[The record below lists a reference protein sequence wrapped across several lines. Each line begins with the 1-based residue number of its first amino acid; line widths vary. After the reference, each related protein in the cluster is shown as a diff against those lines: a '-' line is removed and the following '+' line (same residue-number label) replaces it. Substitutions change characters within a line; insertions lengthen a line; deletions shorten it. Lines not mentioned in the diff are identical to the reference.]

1 MTEFERINYLVR
13 NVATEEERSAV
24 LEAQNVLDRTFKSI
38 LDSVKQRLF
47 GMLEENETMD
57 GSQESP
63 SMVEVISAMGSLQKI
78 GSGYGQEFSIPE
90 TEREAAAYVARYGS
104 EIVRS

>member
-1 MTEFERINYLVR
+1 MGNLLGRYRRDTVPPALYPYI
-13 NVATEEERSAV
+13 T
-24 LEAQNVLDRTFKSI
+24 I

-47 GMLEENETMD
+47 GMLEGNETMD

-63 SMVEVISAMGSLQKI
+63 SMAEVISAMGSLQKI